1 MCPDMSYHSAVPTN
15 SGNATVV
22 RRLLSPAQAATRQKL
37 IEAALALA
45 AEGGYDSAGVR
56 EVAARAGVSPATA
69 YQQFGSKDE
78 LLVASLFALGDR
90 STLTVRARR
99 PRGADP
105 AARIIGVFR
114 RIMREVAGKPL
125 LYAAVYRAYVAR
137 AAALPLDAYTAF
149 GPEQSAWIADT
160 LRAGDRAGLADA
172 DLDAA
177 AGILGCLFQGA
188 MVNVA
193 IGKDVAG
200 ALGVLEDA
208 ARRLLA
214 PVTNEGHA

>member
-1 MCPDMSYHSAVPTN
+1 MPSPPQTTTA
-15 SGNATVV
+15 VV
-22 RRLLSPAQAATRQKL
+22 RRVLSPAQAATRQKL
-37 IEAALALA
+37 VEAALALA
-45 AEGGYDSAGVR
+45 TEGGYDAAGVR

-78 LLVASLFALGDR
+78 LLVAALFALGDR
-90 STLTVRARR
+90 STLTVRVRK

-105 AARIIGVFR
+105 AARIIGMFR
-114 RIMREVAGKPL
+114 RIMREVAAKPL
-125 LYAAVYRAYVAR
+125 LYAALYRAYVAG

-149 GPEQSAWIADT
+149 GPEQNVWIADT

-177 AGILGCLFQGA
+177 AAILGCLFQGA
-188 MVNVA
+188 MVNVTT
-193 IGKDVAG
+193 GKDVG
-200 ALGVLEDA
+200 GVLRVLEDA

-214 PVTNEGHA
+214 SPAQEGRS

>member
-1 MCPDMSYHSAVPTN
+1 V
-15 SGNATVV
+15 
-22 RRLLSPAQAATRQKL
+22 LSPAQAVTRQKL
-37 IEAALALA
+37 VDAALALA
-45 AEGGYDSAGVR
+45 AEGGYDATGVR

-78 LLVASLFALGDR
+78 LLVAALFALGDR

-105 AARIIGVFR
+105 AARIVGVFR
-114 RIMREVAGKPL
+114 RIMREVAAKPA
-125 LYAAVYRAYVAR
+125 LYAALYRAYVAG
-137 AAALPLDAYTAF
+137 AATLPLDAYTAF

-172 DLDAA
+172 DLDDAA
-177 AGILGCLFQGA
+177 AILGCLFQGA

-193 IGKDVAG
+193 AGKDVG
-200 ALGVLEDA
+200 GVLRVLEDA

-214 PVTNEGHA
+214 SPTQEGRP